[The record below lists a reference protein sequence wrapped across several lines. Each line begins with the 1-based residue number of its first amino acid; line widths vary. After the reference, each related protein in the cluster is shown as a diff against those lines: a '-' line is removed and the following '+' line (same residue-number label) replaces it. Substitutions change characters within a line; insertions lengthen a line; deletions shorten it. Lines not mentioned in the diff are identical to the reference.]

1 MLKVISETLNRGDT
15 APELEVL
22 TTDRT
27 AVHLSDFRGKPFV
40 LIFIRGT
47 W

>member
-1 MLKVISETLNRGDT
+1 MLKAFSDTLRVGDT

-22 TTDRT
+22 TVDGKL
-27 AVHLSDFRGKPFV
+27 VHLSDFRDKPMA